1 MQIPHILWLVS
12 FAILFPVTIIKTY
25 FARSRCALYDHT
37 LMWVYL
43 SVGELGALVASCLS
57 FVNDHPYYI
66 MLEALFTVV
75 WTISTMLAV
84 HGKFHPPLISYTT
97 RMSNSLPT
105 ALFKSSASSDNSTFT
120 SLRHSALPSAF
131 KTHTNLHQILPMSRS
146 SSFRRNGSED
156 FTHLRDPF
164 APPTPVRVFP
174 MPSASVTRQSPR
186 TISFSAMFS
195 REREPV
201 APENLTGH
209 VRHKERSKKKR
220 AHTARSPKGR
230 KSHRAKSHAPGI
242 PFPSLNDKD
251 SLNAGAS
258 TSNSVSSGNAG
269 QMEEVD
275 IEQDEEVYLSRML
288 SRILEDEAT
297 NESVQ

>member
-84 HGKFHPPLISYTT
+84 H
-97 RMSNSLPT
+97 